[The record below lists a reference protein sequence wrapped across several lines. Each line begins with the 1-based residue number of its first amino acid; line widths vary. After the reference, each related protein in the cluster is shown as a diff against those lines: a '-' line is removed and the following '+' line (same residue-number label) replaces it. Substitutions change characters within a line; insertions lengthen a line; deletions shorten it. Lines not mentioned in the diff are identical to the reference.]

1 MLTSQSISEK
11 VVICGSV
18 FLYTILGRCWGYV
31 EGASCLGTRGGITR
45 LPKQGNGS
53 KWKLEEEKSL
63 TFKVY
68 GKRCSKRSYLVY
80 VVE

>member
-1 MLTSQSISEK
+1 M
-11 VVICGSV
+11 VVFSYIPFWVEGV
-18 FLYTILGRCWGYV
+18 GVMF